1 MSLGGLPAAAAG
13 ETLDVTVVVPVRDD
27 LAGIQALLGCLA
39 AQTLPRERF
48 EIVVGDDG
56 SRSDQTPRVATGDGW
71 VRVVGGPP
79 RTSYAARNAAAAAG
93 GGRILA
99 FCDSDC
105 RPQPRWLAE
114 LLAALADADVVAG
127 EVAFEPPAR
136 PTSWSLLTID
146 MFLDQERNV
155 ALSRGVTA
163 NLALARRRFDA
174 LGGFDESLPSGGD
187 YELVERAVAAGA
199 RLRYAPRA
207 VVRHPTLD
215 RPGSFLRKI
224 WRTNRCDGARRGRR
238 GDRIDPLGALLL
250 VPIVGAVL
258 ARRRAL
264 RPILRLDRGRLR
276 AAALDARRRDDV
288 GAILRL
294 YSVVSTVAGAGRAL
308 GWLEALLGRCPPP
321 RYAARAA
328 P

>member
-1 MSLGGLPAAAAG
+1 VSRIDRPAARAVDTPRV
-13 ETLDVTVVVPVRDD
+13 TLVVPVRDD
-27 LAGIQALLGCLA
+27 LAGIHALLGCLA

-56 SRSDQTPRVATGDGW
+56 SRPDQAPRVATGDGW
-71 VRVVGGPP
+71 VRVVSGPP
-79 RTSYAARNAAAAAG
+79 RTSYAARNFAAAAG
-93 GGRILA
+93 TGQILA

-105 RPQPRWLAE
+105 RPQPTWLQE

-136 PTSWSLLTID
+136 PTIWSLLTID

-163 NLALARRRFDA
+163 NLALGRRLFDE
-174 LGGFDESLPSGGD
+174 LGGFDESLASGGD
-187 YELVERAVAAGA
+187 YDLVERAVAAGA

-215 RPGSFLRKI
+215 RPGRFLRKI
-224 WRTNRCDGARRGRR
+224 WHTNRCDGGRRGRR
-238 GDRIDPLGALLL
+238 GDRIDPLGVLML
-250 VPIVGAVL
+250 VPPIGALL
-258 ARRRAL
+258 ARRQAL
-264 RPILRLDRGRLR
+264 RPILRLDRGRLQ
-276 AAALDARRRDDV
+276 AAAVETRRLDDL
-288 GAILRL
+288 GAILWL
-294 YSVVSTVAGAGRAL
+294 YSVVSCVAGAGRAL
-308 GWLEALLGRCPPP
+308 GWIEALLGRCPEP
-321 RYAARAA
+321 RYGARAA